1 MFGDRVAGW
10 PSLVCIVTMLAGIQL
25 LTLGIIGLYL
35 SKAYLEVK
43 ETYLYIKGG
52 EIMENKPILR
62 KVITGLSIVMI
73 IYIIITIVSASL
85 FMVLVED
92 HFLMEMV

>member
-1 MFGDRVAGW
+1 
-10 PSLVCIVTMLAGIQL
+10 
-25 LTLGIIGLYL
+25 
-35 SKAYLEVK
+35 
-43 ETYLYIKGG
+43 
-52 EIMENKPILR
+52 MENKPILR

-92 HFLMEMV
+92 HFSHGNGVGVFHASLSK

>member
-1 MFGDRVAGW
+1 
-10 PSLVCIVTMLAGIQL
+10 
-25 LTLGIIGLYL
+25 
-35 SKAYLEVK
+35 
-43 ETYLYIKGG
+43 
-52 EIMENKPILR
+52 MENKPILR

-92 HFLMEMV
+92 HFSHGNGVGVFHASLSKYSPLYKRHPCLLNACFIAFITDFDFI

>member
-1 MFGDRVAGW
+1 
-10 PSLVCIVTMLAGIQL
+10 
-25 LTLGIIGLYL
+25 
-35 SKAYLEVK
+35 
-43 ETYLYIKGG
+43 
-52 EIMENKPILR
+52 MENKPILR

-92 HFLMEMV
+92 HFSHGNGVGVFATL